1 MPLLVVVFF
10 AVYGLFMFVIPGK
23 VGLITKF
30 LLSLG
35 LAAAGCLIFLLA
47 LPEVAMR
54 PLGGS

>member
-1 MPLLVVVFF
+1 
-10 AVYGLFMFVIPGK
+10 MFCIPGK